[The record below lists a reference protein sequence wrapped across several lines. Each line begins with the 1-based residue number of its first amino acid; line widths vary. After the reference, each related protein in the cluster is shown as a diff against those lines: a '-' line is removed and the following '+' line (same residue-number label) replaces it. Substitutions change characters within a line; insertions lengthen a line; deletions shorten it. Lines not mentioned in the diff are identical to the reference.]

1 MDEYDTLQI
10 IRKLKKHFDALSKDS
25 EELNRILRI
34 REELSK
40 MDDSTVLDENGESLI
55 FEKEVVQKKKRPKP
69 TTPITMAVDLENIDI
84 SREMKWIQ
92 KRNIYTDQDV
102 EKLLS
107 LLKGETHEKLQ

>member
-10 IRKLKKHFDALSKDS
+10 IRKLKKHFDALDL
-25 EELNRILRI
+25 EELNRMLRI

-55 FEKEVVQKKKRPKP
+55 FEKKVAQKKKRPKP
-69 TTPITMAVDLENIDI
+69 TTPTTMAIDLENIDI

-92 KRNIYTDQDV
+92 KRDIYTDQDV

-107 LLKGETHEKLQ
+107 LLKGEGNES

>member
-10 IRKLKKHFDALSKDS
+10 IRKLKKHFDALSKDL

-55 FEKEVVQKKKRPKP
+55 FEKKVAQKKKRPKP
-69 TTPITMAVDLENIDI
+69 PKPMTMAINLENIDI
-84 SREMKWIQ
+84 SREMEWIQ
-92 KRNIYTDQDV
+92 KRDIYTDQDV
-102 EKLLS
+102 EKLSS

>member
-10 IRKLKKHFDALSKDS
+10 VRKLKKHFDALLKDL
-25 EELNRILRI
+25 EEMNRILRI

-69 TTPITMAVDLENIDI
+69 ITMAVDLENIDI
-84 SREMKWIQ
+84 SREMEWIQ
-92 KRNIYTDQDV
+92 KWEQ
-102 EKLLS
+102 EKK
-107 LLKGETHEKLQ
+107 KGEGNET

>member
-10 IRKLKKHFDALSKDS
+10 IRKLKRHSDMFLKDL
-25 EELNRILRI
+25 EELKRMLRI

-40 MDDSTVLDENGESLI
+40 IDDSTVLDENGEPLI
-55 FEKEVVQKKKRPKP
+55 FENKVVQKKKRPKP

-84 SREMKWIQ
+84 SREMEWIQ
-92 KRNIYTDQDV
+92 KRDIYTDQDV

>member
-10 IRKLKKHFDALSKDS
+10 IRRLKKHFGALLKNL
-25 EELNRILRI
+25 EELDRILRI
-34 REELSK
+34 RKELSK

-84 SREMKWIQ
+84 SREMEWIQ
-92 KRNIYTDQDV
+92 KRDIYMDQDV

-107 LLKGETHEKLQ
+107 LLKGETQNA

>member
-10 IRKLKKHFDALSKDS
+10 IRKLRKHFDALSKDL

-40 MDDSTVLDENGESLI
+40 TDDSTVLDENGEPLI
-55 FEKEVVQKKKRPKP
+55 FEKKIVQKKKRPKP

-84 SREMKWIQ
+84 SREMEWIQ
-92 KRNIYTDQDV
+92 KRDIYTDQDV